1 MSVSLFDL
9 LKPTIKNAGGGGG
22 IKSEIIIALEEDID
36 MNSFPAREADG
47 VTILTDIPMKT
58 GKYMH
63 TLYMTQGTIKPG
75 QKKLKG
81 SNNDCGG
88 FELTLEGFH
97 PGMEKES
104 QKWISNFGIG
114 FKGIL
119 IIQNCASSRRYMLG
133 EPCNMVYCETIETTW
148 GEEIDKDKGHKITF
162 MCKQGTPM
170 AIYEGAI
177 ALDPNPPTGD

>member
-1 MSVSLFDL
+1 MNRSDSESRKLSLPAYLLNLKTEKIMSVSLFDL

-88 FELTLEGFH
+88 FELTLEGSYTL
-97 PGMEKES
+97 P
-104 QKWISNFGIG
+104 
-114 FKGIL
+114 
-119 IIQNCASSRRYMLG
+119 
-133 EPCNMVYCETIETTW
+133 
-148 GEEIDKDKGHKITF
+148 
-162 MCKQGTPM
+162 
-170 AIYEGAI
+170 
-177 ALDPNPPTGD
+177 